1 MTETTLSGLCA
12 GYEFEIVEL
21 HEGVLGP
28 DDTRRV
34 RMHLEACA
42 CCRDWQARYA
52 LLDSTLA
59 REQPRPALQ
68 ADFGAKL
75 RARIARL
82 ADPDARRAQRAAA
95 ESEYDWMLR
104 SLKRRLTRQALVA
117 AAAGVATGAAG
128 IALLALLGPQIA
140 ALLQILGAGNGHAP
154 LGAIAAAA
162 AIGALAWSARRG
174 VLPGI
179 PLRR

>member
-1 MTETTLSGLCA
+1 MTETTLSGPCA

-21 HEGVLGP
+21 HEGALGP
-28 DDTRRV
+28 EEAQRV
-34 RMHLEACA
+34 RRHVEACA

-52 LLDSTLA
+52 SLDSTLA
-59 REQPRPALQ
+59 REQPRPVLP

-75 RARIARL
+75 RERIAGL
-82 ADPDARRAQRAAA
+82 ADPATRRAQRAAA

-117 AAAGVATGAAG
+117 AAAGAATGAAC
-128 IALLALLGPQIA
+128 IALLAFLGPQIA
-140 ALLQILGAGNGHAP
+140 ALLQILDAGNGHAP
-154 LGAIAAAA
+154 LGTIAAAA

-174 VLPGI
+174 VLPGM